1 MTNNY
6 TTFGKMRTIVPLIV
20 LFFFTGTVFAQLP
33 DLTISN
39 VSVPVTASAGDI
51 ITVKWTTSNIGS
63 GSTSGAFLFDGI
75 YLSTDQNFDKSTDTY
90 LSGYFHS
97 LAIPAGSSEEDSTV
111 VILPDSLNGNFYIFV
126 NADDFLSVS
135 ESNETNN
142 FAHSAIIN
150 ISTNAPDLK
159 VVSVT
164 APATGSSQQYIQVS
178 YSVSNIGSK
187 DITSQSWYD
196 YIILSS
202 DTVYDNGDDVFL
214 GTVSMDTSLTI
225 GDSYTRTSSVYLPTG
240 LSGIYYVLVR
250 TNAFDFLNEL
260 NVNNNLGRST
270 SISIDFKRPDL
281 FVSQINRPD
290 TVNAGDKL
298 RFSYQITNI
307 GDTSTNSQQW
317 FDEIFISSDSIVGND
332 TLLTLYLRST
342 NLEQGQSFTISDS
355 VAMPFGLLKGNYH
368 VIIGCDML
376 NQINESNE
384 TNNIRISNPFLY
396 GFNGPDLVVTH
407 VQTPVSAFSGQQIQ
421 INWIVK
427 NSGTLAT
434 NAPQWY
440 DRVYLSP
447 SPVFDPLS
455 VTTLGFFDNMSYLG
469 PGESYSNTQNVTLP
483 NGINGSYYIFVHSDA
498 FSQITEVDESN
509 NFMKND
515 TAMQVNLSASP
526 DLIVSAFS
534 KPSTAFSG
542 DTIDISYTVKNVGNG
557 STNTAQWYDVLYFTQ
572 DTVLDIRTVQ
582 WLGWYQH
589 DGALAPES
597 SYTRIDRVVLPNAI
611 SGKFYFYL
619 GTDNFNNVY
628 EFTAESNN
636 MRRDSIDVVLTP
648 PPDLVVTNVSGP
660 LSGNSG
666 KRILVSWSV
675 QNQGSN
681 PPFEPGWQDRLY
693 ISSLS
698 TFNPESSYVLGT
710 FTRYGILE
718 PDSSYTRTD
727 SVLIP
732 DGLSGQYYIYTMT
745 DWKNEVFENL
755 FEKNNVTRSSATIQV
770 ALSPWP
776 DLDIASMTNP
786 STVSAGQQVTIN
798 WNVTNSGI
806 GAATS
811 PLWKDKVYIS
821 SSATWDSASSTLL
834 KDVPH
839 TLPLLPSGS
848 YSQTASVT
856 LPVTISGTYYFY
868 IITDAGNNVY
878 EHTDEGNNIE
888 RSSAVSVQPY
898 PPIDLR
904 AGNVVIPS
912 SGFSGIP
919 VSVQFTVQNIGTGKT
934 LATKWDDAV
943 YLSVDTVLN
952 VGVDSL
958 LTVVHRMGALD
969 VGESY
974 TRDLSVRL
982 PDGVSGNYYCL
993 VRADTGNAVSDNN
1006 ILNNIGYST
1015 SMISVSL
1022 SPPPDLHV
1030 ASVIAPSEGQSGQPI
1045 TVRWT
1050 IQNSGS
1056 GQTLVSSWNDAI
1068 YLSSDIY
1075 LDPADTRLATKSH
1088 NEGLPASQS
1097 YSDSLEVVL
1106 PNYASGD
1113 LFLLIQTD
1121 SKNEVFEQ
1129 SGEANNVLSRP
1140 ITVNI
1145 AAPSDLIISNIIVPD
1160 SAIAGD
1166 DVTISWTIRNQGAN
1180 PATGWIDD
1188 VVYLSS
1194 DQTWEVTD
1202 PVFGI
1207 YRRNINLAP
1216 GATMEASM
1224 KAKINR
1230 TFFSDSTGN
1239 LTAPMPGFSPGN
1251 YYAIVRTDIRNYI
1264 HENNENN
1271 NAGTSTG
1278 TTRIDVPTL
1287 QLDIPTITSFTQGEQ
1302 KYFRVNVIAGQTLKV
1317 TLDGN
1322 APGGSLEMYGRFG
1335 TVPTRSQ
1342 FDVSYTTA
1350 FSPDQQITIPE
1361 TNTGT
1366 YYILIFADRVEGDSI
1381 GATILAQALSFGISS
1396 LSPVRGGNS
1405 GDVTIMVEGA
1415 RFVAGST
1422 VKLIGSGGAL
1432 PRLIKCTFIDASRID
1447 ATFDLTGNL
1456 PLGAYDVVVRRPDN
1470 SEATL
1475 AGGFTLEPGKNLT
1488 ANLGFAPPSAIAR
1501 GGSGFYSISVE
1512 NTTNIDLPFMTVYII
1527 IPSGQ
1532 SYNVNSN
1539 NMQTLSQLLPDTL
1552 KSIIH
1557 LQNHFDEGAWRFV
1570 PLTARNVRVGQRLNI
1585 ALQVNDVQGT
1595 EFPIQIAV
1603 DAIDRK
1609 GFVEGQL
1616 LYLELFRQALL
1627 MDTSGKFAPEFYN
1640 LAQTPQEFINTLM
1653 QVYVDLGILTPS
1665 DVSLVT
1671 SKQLQKIVEKVSRL
1685 PLSQKK
1691 LDAVFKPMIT
1701 SCENELNWLELGGR
1715 LAIIA
1720 VGLITG
1726 ALLAPVTLGVGAVL
1740 AVISGLGLGMNIGA
1754 IINDSPG
1761 LMSRI
1766 FCDDPRTPTPVIA
1779 SKDPNDIMGP
1789 AGYGEK
1795 KWVALTQTM
1804 TYTVRF
1810 ENDPK
1815 LATAPA
1821 QIVSVNMDVDST
1833 LDVRSFRLGNFGFGS
1848 FTFNGAENRS
1858 HYSKRLDVLD
1868 SLSIYVDVSAGIDVD
1883 KNKAFWIFKSINP
1896 ATGELPSN
1904 PLSGFLP
1911 VNDSLH
1917 RGEGFLTFS
1926 VKPKS
1931 TSHTGDIVN
1940 AKARIVFDVNDP
1952 IDTPPIYNT
1961 IDAGLPISSVRLLP
1975 PITKDTTSFLVRW
1988 AGADDSTG
1996 SGLKNYSIFVSK
2008 NDSPFVPWLSNVTDT
2023 IATFTG
2029 ESGNKYG
2036 FFSLSSDNAGNIE
2049 IVKNS
2054 ADALT
2059 LITGIDDLLQTI
2071 PTVFKL
2077 HQNYPNPFN
2086 PNTVI
2091 RYELPKTSHVT
2102 LTIFNV
2108 LGQKVA
2114 TIVDEVQAM
2123 GYKTVEFRVSNLSSG
2138 VYFYRI
2144 EAVSIAD
2151 PGKMF
2156 AQVKKMVVMK

>member
-1 MTNNY
+1 MTKNHA
-6 TTFGKMRTIVPLIV
+6 TLEEMWTIVSLIA
-20 LFFFTGTVFAQLP
+20 LFFFTGTIFAQLP

-39 VSVPVTASAGDI
+39 VIVPVSASSGEY
-51 ITVKWTTSNIGS
+51 ITIKWTTSNIGS
-63 GSTSGAFLFDGI
+63 GSTGGAFLFDGI
-75 YLSTDQNFDKSTDTY
+75 YISTDQNFDKSTDTY
-90 LSGYFHS
+90 LSIYFHS
-97 LAIPAGSSEEDSTV
+97 VAIPAGSSEEDSTIV
-111 VILPDSLNGNFYIFV
+111 MVPDSLNGNFYIFV
-126 NADDFLSVS
+126 NADDFSGLS

-142 FAHSAIIN
+142 YAHSSVIN
-150 ISTNAPDLK
+150 FSTNAPDLN
-159 VVSVT
+159 VLSVT

-178 YSVSNIGSK
+178 YSVSNIGTK
-187 DITSQSWYD
+187 DITNQSWYD

-240 LSGIYYVLVR
+240 LSGIYYILVR
-250 TNAFDFLNEL
+250 TNAFDFLNETSPD
-260 NVNNNLGRST
+260 NNLGRSAP
-270 SISIDFKRPDL
+270 ISIDFKRPDL
-281 FVSQINRPD
+281 IVSQINRPD

-298 RFSYQITNI
+298 RFSYQITNT

-317 FDEIFISSDSIVGND
+317 YDEIFISSDSLAGND

-342 NLEQGQSFTISDS
+342 NLEPGQSLMVTDS
-355 VAMPFGLLKGNYH
+355 VSMPFGLPKGNYH
-368 VIIGCDML
+368 IVVGCDML
-376 NQINESNE
+376 NQINESSE
-384 TNNIRISNPFLY
+384 TNNTRISNPFLY
-396 GFNGPDLVVTH
+396 GFNGPDLMVTK
-407 VQTPVSAFSGQQIQ
+407 VQTPANAFSGQQIE

-427 NSGTLAT
+427 NDGTLAT
-434 NAPQWY
+434 NVPQWY

-447 SPVFDPLS
+447 NPVFDPMG
-455 VTTLGFFDNMSYLG
+455 VTTLGYFDNMSYLG
-469 PGESYSNTQNVTLP
+469 PGESYSNTQHVTLP
-483 NGINGSYYIFVHSDA
+483 NGINGSYYIFVQSDA
-498 FSQITEVDESN
+498 FAQVTEVDESN

-515 TAMQVNLSASP
+515 TAMQVNLSAAS

-542 DTIDISYTVKNVGNG
+542 DTIDISYTIKNVGNG
-557 STNTAQWYDVLYFTQ
+557 STISAQWYDVLYFTQ
-572 DTVLDIRTVQ
+572 DTVLDVRTAK
-582 WLGWYQH
+582 WLSWNQH
-589 DGALAPES
+589 DGVLAPES

-611 SGKFYFYL
+611 SGKYFFYL
-619 GTDNFNNVY
+619 STDNFNNVY

-636 MRRDSIDVVLTP
+636 TRRESIDVVLTP

-660 LSGNSG
+660 LTGNSG

-681 PPFEPGWQDRLY
+681 PPFESGWQDRLY
-693 ISSLS
+693 ISPSS
-698 TFNPESSYVLGT
+698 TFNPESAYVLGT
-710 FTRYGILE
+710 FTHYGILE
-718 PDSSYTRTD
+718 PDSTYTKSD

-732 DGLSGQYYIYTMT
+732 DGLSGQLYIYANT
-745 DWKNEVFENL
+745 DWKNDVFEYL
-755 FEKNNVTRSSATIQV
+755 FEKNNFRRSSATIQV
-770 ALSPWP
+770 ELSPWP
-776 DLDIASMTNP
+776 DLDITLMTNP

-798 WNVTNSGI
+798 WNVTNSGV

-821 SSATWDSASSTLL
+821 SSAVWDSASSTLL
-834 KDVPH
+834 KDVPR
-839 TLPLLPSGS
+839 TSPLSPSGS

-868 IITDAGNNVY
+868 IITDAENNVY

-898 PPIDLR
+898 PPIDLQV
-904 AGNVVIPS
+904 GNIAIPS
-912 SGFSGIP
+912 SGFSGLP
-919 VSVQFTVQNIGTGKT
+919 VSMQYTIQNIGTGKT
-934 LATKWDDAV
+934 LAPKWDDAV
-943 YLSVDTVLN
+943 YLSEDSILN
-952 VGVDSL
+952 VGVDSI
-958 LTVVHRMGALD
+958 LTVVRRMGALD
-969 VGESY
+969 IGESY
-974 TRDLSVRL
+974 SRDISVRL
-982 PDGVSGNYYCL
+982 PDGVSGNYYIL
-993 VRADTGNAVSDNN
+993 VRNDTGNAVNDSN
-1006 ILNNIGYST
+1006 ILNNLRFSS
-1015 SMISVSL
+1015 SMISIAL

-1030 ASVIAPSEGQSGQPI
+1030 ASFTTPSEGRSGQPI

-1068 YLSSDIY
+1068 YLSTDIY
-1075 LDPADTRLATKSH
+1075 LDPVDTRLATKSH
-1088 NEGLPASQS
+1088 NEGLTAGQS
-1097 YSDSLEVVL
+1097 YNDSLEVVL

-1121 SKNEVFEQ
+1121 SKKEVFEQ
-1129 SGEANNVLSRP
+1129 SGESNNILSRP

-1145 AAPSDLIISNIIVPD
+1145 AAPSDLIISNIMVPD
-1160 SAIAGD
+1160 SAISGD
-1166 DVTISWTIRNQGAN
+1166 EVTISWTIRNQGSN
-1180 PATGWIDD
+1180 PATGWIND

-1194 DQTWEVTD
+1194 DSTWEVTD

-1207 YRRNINLAP
+1207 YIRNINLAP
-1216 GATMEASM
+1216 GASMQASM
-1224 KAKINR
+1224 KAKISR
-1230 TFFSDSTGN
+1230 AFLSDSAGNITG
-1239 LTAPMPGFSPGN
+1239 PVPGFAPGN
-1251 YYAIVRTDIRNYI
+1251 YYTIVRTDIRNYI

-1271 NAGTSTG
+1271 NTGTSSG
-1278 TTRIDVPTL
+1278 TTRVDVQAL
-1287 QLDIPTITSFTQGEQ
+1287 ELDIPTLTSFVEGEQ
-1302 KYFRVNVIAGQTLKV
+1302 KYYRVNVVAGQTLKV

-1322 APGGSLEMYGRFG
+1322 TPNGSLEMYGRFG
-1335 TVPTRSQ
+1335 MVPSRSQ
-1342 FDVSYTTA
+1342 YDVAYTTA
-1350 FSPDQQITIPE
+1350 FSTHQQITIPE
-1361 TNTGT
+1361 THNGT
-1366 YYILIFADRVEGDSI
+1366 YYILIYADRVVGDSI
-1381 GATILAQALSFGISS
+1381 GTTILAQSLSFGINTV
-1396 LSPVRGGNS
+1396 SPAKGGNS
-1405 GDVTIMVEGA
+1405 GDVTIAIEGA
-1415 RFVAGST
+1415 RFVNGST
-1422 VKLIGSGGAL
+1422 VKLLGSGGAL
-1432 PRLIKCTFIDASRID
+1432 PKLIKSTFIDASRID

-1456 PLGAYDVVVRRPDN
+1456 PLGTYDVVVRRPDN

-1475 AGGFTLEPGKNLT
+1475 TGGFTLEPGKNLT

-1527 IPSGQ
+1527 IPAGQ
-1532 SYNVNSN
+1532 SYSVNSN

-1552 KSIIH
+1552 KNAVH
-1557 LQNHFDEGAWRFV
+1557 LQNHFDEGFWRFI
-1570 PLTARNVRVGQRLNI
+1570 PLTARDVRIGQRLNI
-1585 ALQVNDVQGT
+1585 ALQVNNVEGT

-1627 MDTSGKFAPEFYN
+1627 RDSSGKFAPEFYH

-1653 QVYVDLGILTPS
+1653 QVYVDLGILTSS

-1671 SKQLQKIVEKVSRL
+1671 SKQLQEAVEKVSRL
-1685 PLSQKK
+1685 PLDPKK
-1691 LDAVFKPMIT
+1691 LDAVFRPMIT

-1720 VGLITG
+1720 IGLVTG

-1766 FCDDPRTPTPVIA
+1766 FCDDPRTPTPVVA
-1779 SKDPNDIMGP
+1779 SRDPNDILGP

-1795 KWVALTQTM
+1795 KWVAVTQTM

-1821 QIVSVNMDVDST
+1821 QTVTVNMDVDST
-1833 LDVRSFRLGNFGFGS
+1833 LDIRSFRLGNFGFGS

-1868 SLSIYVDVSAGIDVD
+1868 TLSIYVDVSAGVDVD

-1931 TSHTGDIVN
+1931 TSHTGDIIN

-1952 IDTPPIYNT
+1952 IDTPPIFNT
-1961 IDAGLPISSVRLLP
+1961 IDAGLPSSSVRLLP
-1975 PITKDTTSFLVRW
+1975 PITPDTTSFILRW

-1996 SGLKNYSIFVSK
+1996 SGIKNYSVFVSK
-2008 NDSPFVPWLSNVTDT
+2008 NDSPFIPWLSNITDT
-2023 IATFTG
+2023 MATFTG
-2029 ESGNKYG
+2029 ESGNRYG
-2036 FFSLSSDNAGNIE
+2036 FFSLTTDNAGNVE
-2049 IVKNS
+2049 IAKSS
-2054 ADALT
+2054 ADAVT
-2059 LITGIDDLLQTI
+2059 LITGLDDQLQNI
-2071 PTVFKL
+2071 PTVFRL

-2086 PNTVI
+2086 PSTGI

-2102 LTIFNV
+2102 LTIFNL
-2108 LGQKVA
+2108 LGQRVA
-2114 TIVDEVQAM
+2114 TIVDEVQVM
-2123 GYKTVEFRVSNLSSG
+2123 GYKRAEFDASHLASG

-2144 EAVSIAD
+2144 VAESG
-2151 PGKMF
+2151 GKF
-2156 AQVKKMVVMK
+2156 FSDVKKMVLIR